1 MKKFLKTV
9 VGQILIIIIPQ
20 KTAVLSGKGMTIDM
34 GLTARDRLIRYA
46 ILEKAKKK
54 KDFETLSNLH
64 QDYWVNKG
72 EEYFSSGFN
81 NNVLENFFIPK
92 CSFLF
97 DLLHEQIKA
106 ESLTFNTLVE
116 IGTGDGTILQHLSTK
131 FPQID
136 KFVGIDLSSAQIE
149 ANKAVFTNSSNL
161 EFVASDGCDW
171 IKKNGHDQMII
182 VTSRGV
188 LEYFTQ
194 SKLQEFFNE
203 LNNLSKI
210 FFVAIEPTGVNHDIL
225 KNPDSEIYGSENS
238 FSHNYSQLFKNS
250 GFKIW
255 HQSKEPFASM
265 DYCMNF
271 IGAKN

>member
-1 MKKFLKTV
+1 MKKFLKMI
-9 VGQILIIIIPQ
+9 VGQILLIIMP
-20 KTAVLSGKGMTIDM
+20 KKATELSGKGMTIDM
-34 GLTARDRLIRYA
+34 GLSPRDRLIRDA
-46 ILEKAKKK
+46 ILQKAKKK
-54 KDFETLSNLH
+54 NDFETLSNLH

-97 DLLHEQIKA
+97 DLLQEQIKV
-106 ESLTFNTLVE
+106 ETVPYNTLVE
-116 IGTGDGTILQHLSTK
+116 IGTGDGKILQYLSTK
-131 FPQID
+131 FPQIE

-149 ANKAVFTNSSNL
+149 ANKAVFTNNSNL
-161 EFVASDGCDW
+161 EFVASDGYDW

-203 LNNLSKI
+203 LNDLSNI
-210 FFVAIEPTGVNHDIL
+210 FFIAIEPTGVNHDIL

-238 FSHNYSQLFKNS
+238 FSHNYPQLFKNS
-250 GFKIW
+250 GFNIW
-255 HQSKEPFASM
+255 HQSKELFASQ
-265 DYCMNF
+265 DCHMNF